1 MTTDPTRK
9 PDTEDTSLIAASA
22 DHAKVPS
29 TQEIGRVLRSPY
41 LDDTDPAE
49 DAAIEAATG
58 AQVRAAL
65 YPYLDA
71 LRDVNPDAAANLTF
85 PTITISGSDWIASF
99 RAPIRLGWR
108 GKRWPAPLNAEI
120 SGLLNGLCALEEAAY
135 HAHHGIGVK
144 PDAQEPA

>member
-9 PDTEDTSLIAASA
+9 PDTEDTSLIAASV

-29 TQEIGRVLRSPY
+29 TQEVGRVFRSPH
-41 LDDTDPAE
+41 LDDTDHAE
-49 DAAIEAATG
+49 ANSIEAATG

-71 LRDVNPDAAANLTF
+71 LRDVHPSGASGLINM
-85 PTITISGSDWIASF
+85 TINRHGAEWIAAF
-99 RAPIRLGWR
+99 RAPTRFGWH

-120 SGLLNGLCALEEAAY
+120 AGLLNDLCALEEAAY
-135 HAHHGIGVK
+135 RAHHGITGK

>member
-22 DHAKVPS
+22 DHAKVTS
-29 TQEIGRVLRSPY
+29 TQEVGRAFRSLYLRA
-41 LDDTDPAE
+41 TDPAE

-65 YPYLDA
+65 YPYLVA
-71 LRDVNPDAAANLTF
+71 LRDVNPDVVTNLTF

-99 RAPIRLGWR
+99 RAPTHFGWK
-108 GKRWPAPLNAEI
+108 GKRWPAALNAEI
-120 SGLLNGLCALEEAAY
+120 AALLNDLCAIEEAAY
-135 HAHHGIGVK
+135 RAHHGIGVK
-144 PDAQEPA
+144 PDATEPA

>member
-22 DHAKVPS
+22 YHAKVPS
-29 TQEIGRVLRSPY
+29 TQEIGRVFRSPY

-71 LRDVNPDAAANLTF
+71 LRDVHPSGASSLINM
-85 PTITISGSDWIASF
+85 TINCHGVEWIAAF
-99 RAPIRLGWR
+99 RAPTPFGWKGR
-108 GKRWPAPLNAEI
+108 RWPAALNAEI
-120 SGLLNGLCALEEAAY
+120 AGLLNDLCAIEEAAY
-135 HAHHGIGVK
+135 RAHHSIGVK
-144 PDAQEPA
+144 PDATEPA